1 MSLLLSVS
9 SAAWLYLCT
18 CPNTLCICKAAGG
31 HPYWAARS
39 QSLELAG
46 DRLSGVEG
54 WRRKPS
60 AAHPAA
66 PLHDRWPA
74 LLLALD
80 HKPVVTGVVRAHYG
94 SALPP
99 VCLIQCGVSGRAF
112 GLPVP
117 ARADIDDV
125 SASKALVRRFR
136 PVRVGLRHGCG
147 SERPSC
153 GSKSPGI
160 RFKPL
165 RIEHN
170 GADRCSTSVVGDFVS
185 PRVAHPDLGYGV
197 CCPEHRINA
206 PDLGC
211 AAGDLP
217 DHIHPGIWARSLS
230 GMAHSRT
237 GAGLQPHHGG
247 QLPK

>member
-9 SAAWLYLCT
+9 SAAWLFICA
-18 CPNTLCICKAAGG
+18 CPNPLCICKAASGY
-31 HPYWAARS
+31 PYWAARF
-39 QSLELAG
+39 QSLELAS
-46 DRLSGVEG
+46 DRISGVEG
-54 WRRKPS
+54 WRREPG

-125 SASKALVRRFR
+125 SASKALVRGFR

-147 SERPSC
+147 SQRPRC
-153 GSKSPGI
+153 GSKSPGS
-160 RFKPL
+160 RLKP
-165 RIEHN
+165 RCIERTR
-170 GADRCSTSVVGDFVS
+170 ADRCSTGVVGDSVS
-185 PRVAHPDLGYGV
+185 PR
-197 CCPEHRINA
+197 
-206 PDLGC
+206 
-211 AAGDLP
+211 
-217 DHIHPGIWARSLS
+217 
-230 GMAHSRT
+230 
-237 GAGLQPHHGG
+237 
-247 QLPK
+247 